1 MRREKMKKKKSIWK
15 RIVLG
20 VLLVIKMKFKQ
31 GKRKT
36 LNRIRQVA
44 KWIAKIASADLCCYI
59 FCRQKWVMFS
69 SAPLFFDACISKRIP
84 VKGGFLGCLGEKK
97 RTVSFYLS
105 RCADR
110 TSSFCIDRTGTS
122 MQRGNFLWQKSR

>member
-36 LNRIRQVA
+36 FNRIRQVA
-44 KWIAKIASADLCCYI
+44 KWIANI
-59 FCRQKWVMFS
+59 R
-69 SAPLFFDACISKRIP
+69 FDS
-84 VKGGFLGCLGEKK
+84 
-97 RTVSFYLS
+97 
-105 RCADR
+105 
-110 TSSFCIDRTGTS
+110 
-122 MQRGNFLWQKSR
+122 